1 MGTMG
6 DKPEPKLAEI
16 SKSNKVKRDKL
27 KAPLKLKK
35 RSWLGPLVFFIKIWC
50 ILRGRGPSK
59 ATVNWLAK
67 YGIKQ
72 TIGKVG
78 AGNGEEKSK

>member
-1 MGTMG
+1 MATMG
-6 DKPEPKLAEI
+6 NKPDSKLEEI

-27 KAPLKLKK
+27 KVPIKLKK
-35 RSWLGPLVFFIKIWC
+35 RRWLEPLVFFIKIWC